1 MSNDP
6 EYGKEDDSSVYLP
19 EDYSSPV
26 YQVFDES
33 TEVDETEEKL
43 AQLDLAGTI
52 ADIGSG
58 YGGYLTALRPD
69 WDHYVGVEPNRFLRE
84 EARNRARKL
93 GLACSFVDG
102 VAENVPLK
110 ANFADTVLSTYVFG
124 GLDTGPRFRRA
135 LEEMARIAK
144 PGGVLV
150 ICDLTGGDEDG
161 WADLINVAEA
171 ARGCLPSRE
180 IADVWIEVFSFLTRR
195 AHIDAMDRLDIV
207 YRFEDI
213 ADAFEKFQ
221 ALVPDLRENRNVEK
235 AVRHHFR
242 EPLLTTEGFLIRA
255 TLND

>member
-1 MSNDP
+1 MSNDS
-6 EYGKEDDSSVYLP
+6 EYVH
-19 EDYSSPV
+19 EDYSAPI
-26 YQVFDES
+26 YLAFDEAI
-33 TEVDETEEKL
+33 EVDETVKEL
-43 AQLDLAGTI
+43 AALDVAGTI

-58 YGGYLTALRPD
+58 YGVNLEALRPD

-93 GLACSFVDG
+93 GLRCTFVDG
-102 VAENVPLK
+102 VAENIPLK
-110 ANFADTVLSTYVFG
+110 ANVADTVLSTYVLG
-124 GLDTGPRFRRA
+124 ELDTVPRIRKA

-161 WADLINVAEA
+161 WTDLLNVAEA

-180 IADVWIEVFSFLTRR
+180 LADVWIEVFSFLTRH
-195 AHIDAMDRLDIV
+195 AHIEAMDRLDII
-207 YRFEDI
+207 YRFEDL

-221 ALVPDLRENRNVEK
+221 ALVPDLRDNPKVEE
-235 AVRHHFR
+235 AVRYHFR
-242 EPLLTTEGFLIRA
+242 EPLLETEGFWIRA

>member
-1 MSNDP
+1 MSDDH
-6 EYGKEDDSSVYLP
+6 EYVQADDSSIYLL
-19 EDYSSPV
+19 EDYSSPI
-26 YQVFDES
+26 YQAFDES
-33 TEVDETEEKL
+33 IEVDETEEKL
-43 AQLDLAGTI
+43 AQLDLTGAI

-58 YGGYLTALRPD
+58 YGGYLTELRPD

-124 GLDTGPRFRRA
+124 GLDTVPRFRKA

-161 WADLINVAEA
+161 WTDLLNVAEV
-171 ARGCLPSRE
+171 ARGGLPSRE
-180 IADVWIEVFSFLTRR
+180 LADVWIEVFSFLTRH
-195 AHIDAMDRLDIV
+195 AHIEAMDRLEIV
-207 YRFEDI
+207 YRFEDL

-221 ALVPDLRENRNVEK
+221 ALVPDLRDNPKAEE

-242 EPLLTTEGFLIRA
+242 EPLLETEGFMIRA

>member
-1 MSNDP
+1 MSNDS
-6 EYGKEDDSSVYLP
+6 EYVH
-19 EDYSSPV
+19 EDYSAPI
-26 YQVFDES
+26 YLAFDEAI
-33 TEVDETEEKL
+33 EVDETVKEL
-43 AQLDLAGTI
+43 AELDVAGTI

-58 YGGYLTALRPD
+58 YGVNLEALRPD

-93 GLACSFVDG
+93 GLRCTFVDG
-102 VAENVPLK
+102 VAENIPLK
-110 ANFADTVLSTYVFG
+110 ANIADTVLSTYVLG
-124 GLDTGPRFRRA
+124 ELDTVPRIRKA

-161 WADLINVAEA
+161 WTDLLNAAET
-171 ARGCLPSRE
+171 ARGGLPSRE
-180 IADVWIEVFSFLTRR
+180 LADVWIEVFSFLTRH
-195 AHIDAMDRLDIV
+195 AHIEAMDRLDII
-207 YRFEDI
+207 YRFEDL

-221 ALVPDLRENRNVEK
+221 ALVPDLRDNPKVEE

-242 EPLLTTEGFLIRA
+242 EPLLETEGFLIRA

>member
-1 MSNDP
+1 MSNDS
-6 EYGKEDDSSVYLP
+6 EYVH
-19 EDYSSPV
+19 EDYSAPI
-26 YQVFDES
+26 YLAFDEAI
-33 TEVDETEEKL
+33 EVDETVKEL
-43 AQLDLAGTI
+43 AELDVAGTI

-58 YGGYLTALRPD
+58 YGVNLEALRPD

-93 GLACSFVDG
+93 GLRCTFVDG
-102 VAENVPLK
+102 VAENIPLK
-110 ANFADTVLSTYVFG
+110 ANIADTVLSTYVLG
-124 GLDTGPRFRRA
+124 ELDTVPRIRKA

-161 WADLINVAEA
+161 WTDLLNVAEA

-180 IADVWIEVFSFLTRR
+180 LADVWIEVFSFLTRH
-195 AHIDAMDRLDIV
+195 AHIEAMDRLDII
-207 YRFEDI
+207 YRFEDL

-221 ALVPDLRENRNVEK
+221 ALVPDLRDNPKVEE

-242 EPLLTTEGFLIRA
+242 EPLLETEGFMIRA